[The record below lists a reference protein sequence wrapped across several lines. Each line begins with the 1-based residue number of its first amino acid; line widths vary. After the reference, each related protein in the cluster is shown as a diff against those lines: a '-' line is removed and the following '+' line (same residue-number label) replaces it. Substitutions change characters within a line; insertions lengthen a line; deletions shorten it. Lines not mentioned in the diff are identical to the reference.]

1 MNVNKTAHAAWCG
14 AAALVI
20 CSGTCVGAAVDGETF
35 RTSNGEDW
43 FQTSNYSSLERGPW
57 KRGKVPSDG
66 GTAYFVTPG
75 TIKLAPTAGLQ
86 LGAIEVRSG
95 ATANL
100 FTRGL
105 TMVGDNPYIQA
116 AYNSVFQ
123 IDSTMPLSGTGANTF
138 TLKSAPGPGRL
149 RVART

>member
-1 MNVNKTAHAAWCG
+1 MLFAFGGTAH
-14 AAALVI
+14 
-20 CSGTCVGAAVDGETF
+20 AAVDGETF
-35 RTSNGEDW
+35 RASGGEDW
-43 FQTSNYSSLERGPW
+43 FQTS
-57 KRGKVPSDG
+57 G
-66 GTAYFVTPG
+66 GTAYFVTPS

-95 ATANL
+95 TPANL
-100 FTRGL
+100 ITRGL

-123 IDSTMPLSGTGANTF
+123 IDSTVPLSGTGANTL

>member
-1 MNVNKTAHAAWCG
+1 MKKTMKAALGGVGAMLFAFGGTAH
-14 AAALVI
+14 
-20 CSGTCVGAAVDGETF
+20 AAVDGETF
-35 RTSNGEDW
+35 RASGGEDW
-43 FQTSNYSSLERGPW
+43 FQTSGYSSLERGPW
-57 KRGKVPSDG
+57 KGGKVPSDG
-66 GTAYFVTPG
+66 GTAYFVTPS